1 VDSMLFIK
9 KESYILLLIIYL
21 IK

>member
-1 VDSMLFIK
+1 MLFIK